1 MLNHNQP
8 RTFSQA
14 LLHLGRIR
22 SVEDSV
28 IFGLWGLH
36 KAKQYAKLDESE
48 KQEVRRHLID
58 LQNFCTTFQLIVKE
72 DKTGTEELKQI
83 ANANLGI
90 ETTRTI
96 GSLAGIYSIIP
107 TKSEREKEE
116 DDVDSVKKILPRV
129 LRGQASQ
136 SEIDSALEKLT
147 RLRVVLNQNI
157 ESEKRESERIISGRP
172 LIT

>member
-14 LLHLGRIR
+14 LLYLGRIR

-36 KAKQYAKLDESE
+36 KAKQYEKLDESE
-48 KQEVRRHLID
+48 QQEVKRHLVD
-58 LQNFCTTFQLIVKE
+58 LQNFCKTFQLIVKE
-72 DKTGTEELKQI
+72 DKTGTKELKQI
-83 ANANLGI
+83 AHANLGI
-90 ETTRTI
+90 ETTKTI
-96 GSLAGIYSIIP
+96 SSLAGIYSIIP
-107 TKSEREKEE
+107 KSEREKEE
-116 DDVDSVKKILPRV
+116 GDVDSVKEILQRV

-136 SEIDSALEKLT
+136 SEIDDALEKLG
-147 RLRVVLNQNI
+147 RLRIALHQNI